1 MTLLKTESFVPLTAA
16 PVPPQ
21 RQEFRVNVIQAEA
34 APAASANFQSLP
46 TPAQAKAG
54 SNIGHDKKLYEPRVS
69 VQRDGNRVTL
79 LRIQCTCGQTMDIAC
94 LYDETAAN
102 A

>member
-16 PVPPQ
+16 PAPPQ

-34 APAASANFQSLP
+34 APATQTNFQSLP
-46 TPAQAKAG
+46 TPPPSTASVANA
-54 SNIGHDKKLYEPRVS
+54 GHDKKMCEPRVS

-79 LRIQCTCGQTMDIAC
+79 VRIHCTCGQTMDIAC
-94 LYDETAAN
+94 LYDEATAA
-102 A
+102 